1 MKRCY
6 QLGGLPFQSKDTIRQ
21 HIRRFIASQPIGAPV
36 ADPVLVD
43 LLQKHPNWQ
52 AKSWGMTGLVIGEIE
67 VAHASTKCKTVV
79 IAKPGGHVDITWS
92 RLIDR
97 LQHDGSLRQVDERSE
112 SLFKIKVAA
121 RAAIQHQIIE
131 IDKMP
136 GDHIDHVYPR
146 TFDRLLFLFLKW
158 WGVPI
163 ADIKVSDPTG
173 LKVQLAFECW
183 DLETNWQIFHGKLAR
198 LRAVPAA
205 VNMAA
210 PVYPVD
216 WSVLP

>member
-1 MKRCY
+1 MRRCY
-6 QLGGLPFQSKDTIRQ
+6 QLGGLSFQSKDL
-21 HIRRFIASQPIGAPV
+21 IRRHVRQFIASRPIGAPV

-43 LLQKHPNWQ
+43 LLQKHPGWE
-52 AKSWGMTGLVIGEIE
+52 AKSSGMTGLVIGEVE
-67 VAHASTKCKTVV
+67 VTHARTKCKTVV
-79 IAKPGGHVDITWS
+79 IAKPGGYVDITWS
-92 RLIDR
+92 MLIDR
-97 LQHDGSLRQVDERSE
+97 LQHDGSLRHVDERSE
-112 SLFKIKVAA
+112 NLFKIKVAA
-121 RAAIQHQIIE
+121 RAAIQHQILE
-131 IDKMP
+131 VDKTP
-136 GDHIDHVYPR
+136 GDHVDHIYPR

-158 WGVPI
+158 WDVPI
-163 ADIKVSDPTG
+163 ADIRVSDPAG
-173 LKVQLAFECW
+173 LKYQPKFECW

>member
-1 MKRCY
+1 MRRCY

-21 HIRRFIASQPIGAPV
+21 YVRRFIASQPIGAPV
-36 ADPVLVD
+36 ADPVLID

-52 AKSWGMTGLVIGEIE
+52 SKSSGMTGLVIGEIE

-79 IAKPGGHVDITWS
+79 IAKTGGHVDITWS

-97 LQHDGSLRQVDERSE
+97 LQHDGSLRQVDERGE
-112 SLFKIKVAA
+112 NLFKIKVAA
-121 RAAIQHQIIE
+121 RAAIQHQILKV
-131 IDKMP
+131 DKMP

-173 LKVQLAFECW
+173 LKVQPAFKCW
-183 DLETNWQIFHGKLAR
+183 DLETNWQIFHGKIAR